1 MSSFSDVYLLLKVKS
16 DLKHNIWSHIL
27 KTGKVL
33 QPLPPELGHLF
44 IKCLIALG
52 CALEKWAQTYNSTYY
67 SNFLSNTKL

>member
-1 MSSFSDVYLLLKVKS
+1 MSSFSDVYLSVTYFKVKS

-27 KTGKVL
+27 KTEKVL

-52 CALEKWAQTYNSTYY
+52 Y
-67 SNFLSNTKL
+67 